1 MKIALIQSVFDQSVG
16 LGVAHGQ
23 RAVIDVAMAVEVA
36 RRHSASQLLP
46 QARTIKGLLKAG
58 DDAITAL
65 NTLIDFV
72 DGLDRDEAISEG
84 AIREEASV
92 AFHPPIPDPEKFLCV
107 GKNYRAHL
115 DELVRTDLIREIPEE
130 PTAFVKLNSVIA
142 AHGDAIVR
150 PKGIRE
156 FDYEPELAFVIGRGG
171 RGVGKGDAYKHV
183 FGITLFNDLT
193 AREIQRREVKSGT
206 RFWTAK
212 NMPGFGPIGPYIVT
226 MDEAGDVNNL
236 DIECHVNGEHRMRF
250 NTSDQIFKI
259 PDIIAHFSEYVPMA
273 PGDLFATGSA
283 AGVAVGQPNAEE
295 LFLRPGDEVE
305 VILGD
310 VMTLKN
316 TIVEDPTIDQT
327 AR

>member
-1 MKIALIQSVFDQSVG
+1 MKIALIESVLDQSFG
-16 LGVAHGQ
+16 LGVAHGHG
-23 RAVIDVAMAVEVA
+23 AVIDVAMAAEVA
-36 RRHSASQLLP
+36 RRHSASQP
-46 QARTIKGLLKAG
+46 APPARTIKRLLEAS

-65 NTLIDFV
+65 TTLIDFV
-72 DGLDRDEAISEG
+72 AGLDR
-84 AIREEASV
+84 EEATSQGVIRDETSV

-142 AHGDAIVR
+142 AHGDRVAR
-150 PKGIRE
+150 PKGIKE

-171 RGVGKGDAYKHV
+171 RGVGKGEAYNHV

-212 NMPGFGPIGPYIVT
+212 NMPGFGPMGPYIVT
-226 MDEAGDVNNL
+226 LDEAGDVNAL
-236 DIECHVNGEHRMRF
+236 DIECHVNGERRMRF

-259 PDIIAHFSEYVPMA
+259 PDIIAHFSEYVPMV

-305 VILGD
+305 VILDD
-310 VMTLKN
+310 VMTLRN
-316 TIVEDPTIDQT
+316 TIVEDPMIDQT